1 MNEMTK
7 IAATTTLK
15 DWETDQEVRW
25 CPGCGDYAIL
35 KAVQRTLPELGADPA
50 NTVFVSG
57 IGCSSRFPYYVESY
71 GFHTI
76 HGRAPAFATGIKLA
90 NPELDVW
97 LVTGDGDGMSI
108 GGNHTMH
115 VLRRNLDCQIL
126 LFNNEIY
133 GLTKGQY
140 SPTSREGTTSPT
152 TPLGSVDRPAS
163 PCAFALGAGAR
174 FIARGFDVSKNLP
187 EVLKAAYHH
196 RGAAFVEI
204 FQNCIVYN
212 KDVFNDFAAPKGAE
226 DRQLWL
232 THGEPMLFAKGTQG
246 IALDTEKLT
255 LKVVDVVDGDW
266 QSAGVI
272 VHDVTNRS
280 IAHMLVE
287 MPFGAFPMA
296 LGVLYDDPRPTFEA
310 AVAGERAKASAG
322 KEANLAKLLAKGQ
335 TWTVTEGGPDLYS
348 GLARASMDNLTH
360 SLIGAALGQAGLKR
374 KTGLAMPALIIG
386 ANIPDIDAACFF
398 WLEGTEHLGF
408 RRGITHG
415 PPAMLLL
422 PLVLAGLLWW
432 FDRWQT
438 GRGTRPEGRLPVS
451 FKWLYLLGLIGC
463 LSHPLFDWFNNYG
476 IRLLEPFSSQW
487 FYGDT
492 LFIIDI
498 WIWAMLGAGIWLSR
512 RRERSGRAEWTR
524 PAVLSLRAL
533 TLYIL
538 LNMGISAQA
547 IVEARKTIPQAKLI
561 AANQVPLA
569 FWERQVLVRT
579 DKLYGTYS
587 STPFG
592 ALKGQDSPKP
602 INMDDPRIAAWAKG
616 DPQAEAFLFWSRMPI
631 AEPSPKGILLK
642 DQRFL
647 NVPSR
652 STFQVELKPK
662 P

>member
-1 MNEMTK
+1 MNAITP
-7 IAATTTLK
+7 ITTSIK

-90 NPELDVW
+90 NPALDVW

-140 SPTSREGTTSPT
+140 SPTSREGTTSPS

-174 FIARGFDVSKNLP
+174 FIARGFDVSKHLP

-196 RGAAFVEI
+196 KGAAFVEI

-212 KDVFNDFAAPKGAE
+212 KDRFEDFAAPKGAE

-232 THGEPMLFAKGTQG
+232 HNGEPMLFAKGEKG

-266 QSAGVI
+266 QAAGVI

-287 MPFGAFPMA
+287 MPFGPFPMA

-310 AVAGERAKASAG
+310 AVMAEREKASAG
-322 KEANLAKLLAKGQ
+322 KEPNLAKLLAKGQ
-335 TWTVTEGGPDLYS
+335 TWTVTEDGPDL
-348 GLARASMDNLTH
+348 
-360 SLIGAALGQAGLKR
+360 
-374 KTGLAMPALIIG
+374 
-386 ANIPDIDAACFF
+386 
-398 WLEGTEHLGF
+398 
-408 RRGITHG
+408 
-415 PPAMLLL
+415 
-422 PLVLAGLLWW
+422 
-432 FDRWQT
+432 
-438 GRGTRPEGRLPVS
+438 
-451 FKWLYLLGLIGC
+451 
-463 LSHPLFDWFNNYG
+463 
-476 IRLLEPFSSQW
+476 
-487 FYGDT
+487 
-492 LFIIDI
+492 
-498 WIWAMLGAGIWLSR
+498 
-512 RRERSGRAEWTR
+512 
-524 PAVLSLRAL
+524 
-533 TLYIL
+533 
-538 LNMGISAQA
+538 
-547 IVEARKTIPQAKLI
+547 
-561 AANQVPLA
+561 
-569 FWERQVLVRT
+569 
-579 DKLYGTYS
+579 
-587 STPFG
+587 
-592 ALKGQDSPKP
+592 
-602 INMDDPRIAAWAKG
+602 
-616 DPQAEAFLFWSRMPI
+616 
-631 AEPSPKGILLK
+631 
-642 DQRFL
+642 
-647 NVPSR
+647 
-652 STFQVELKPK
+652 
-662 P
+662 